1 MAIGPDKSS
10 QARRF
15 RRLKSRRIHGFE
27 VKVASDPVSRLL
39 GLALLD
45 RHRAPEGLLI
55 PRCRSVHTFGMR
67 FPQPFVGMRVGGVA
81 IVTPLLDWG
90 ASASY
95 EHNHP
100 EDLDEIQ
107 LHPVQVREVMA
118 YLASVHARFNR
129 PPSTWSEQE
138 TEGLIS
144 FTSCLWLV

>member
-67 FPQPFVGMRVGGVA
+67 FPLDLLFLGENCE
-81 IVTPLLDWG
+81 PLI
-90 ASASY
+90 A
-95 EHNHP
+95 
-100 EDLDEIQ
+100 
-107 LHPVQVREVMA
+107 VREVGPGHR
-118 YLASVHARFNR
+118 LRVPEARAVLEL
-129 PPSTWSEQE
+129 PSDWDVEKWDDAIAADSAG
-138 TEGLIS
+138 EGD
-144 FTSCLWLV
+144 